1 VSRTKLVA
9 VVAAV
14 AFPFLTAA
22 AHADVMSAG
31 TWEGQIT
38 GGTLSLGDG
47 DLHTTPITVPAGTP
61 FRFTIPAGA
70 AAPVAWTAP
79 GIHVDIPVRSLTDS
93 GTTFSAAGTIDIS
106 ALSGTVD
113 PATGA
118 TTATGG
124 AHGAFHLTTYTPVGP
139 FSSSIYCYFGDPA
152 APASDPKTPAPAPL
166 SLAGN
171 GTLTDSTFAG
181 IVDCADAIPPGIDQL
196 RILGHTAM
204 PSGANTLTLTTTFTR
219 VPDPQPQVIT
229 KTQVVTITKTVT
241 APPPAV
247 KCVVPKLKGLKLKQA
262 RKAAKAANCVVGKVK
277 RKKSGRRPTT
287 VLKQGQTAGAVL
299 AEGSKI
305 ALTVAR

>member
-1 VSRTKLVA
+1 VA
-9 VVAAV
+9 VLAAV
-14 AFPFLTAA
+14 AFPCLTAA
-22 AHADVMSAG
+22 ARADVMSAG

-47 DLHTTPITVPAGTP
+47 DLHTTPITVPAGTK
-61 FRFTIPAGA
+61 FRFTVPGGAGG
-70 AAPVAWTAP
+70 PVSWTAP

-118 TTATGG
+118 MTATGG
-124 AHGAFHLTTYTPVGP
+124 AHGAFHFTTYTPAGP

-152 APASDPKTPAPAPL
+152 APASDPETPAPAPL
-166 SLAGN
+166 SLSGA
-171 GTLTDSTFAG
+171 GTLTDATFAG
-181 IVDCADAIPPGIDQL
+181 TVDCADAIPPGIDQL

-204 PSGANTLTLTTTFTR
+204 PGGANTLALSTAFTR

-229 KTQVVTITKTVT
+229 KTQVVTVTKVITQP
-241 APPPAV
+241 APTP

-262 RKAAKAANCVVGKVK
+262 RKAAKAANCAVGKVK
-277 RKKSGRRPTT
+277 RKKSGRRATT
-287 VLKQGQTAGAVL
+287 VLKQGRKAGAVL
-299 AEGSKI
+299 AEGSRI
-305 ALTVAR
+305 ALTIAR